1 MKAKAHAV
9 GDAVWVF
16 CHIIPKGGTRKL
28 LRAWRGPHKVT
39 DVLQD
44 GRLYVLDT
52 GQKVHFERLK
62 KHVPAPWDWAAHQ
75 PFGLDQ
81 NVAIIADPYVE
92 ESNEEITSD
101 ISRDSFLLEQLPEA
115 SFEMEPT
122 APVPPSTIQ
131 TRTQSALERGIPRRR
146 FSHFGY
152 PSESESD
159 QEQMDQ
165 PIEEPQQPMI
175 YPDIDDLEPLYSD
188 QEEVR
193 PEPTPS
199 LIPSPSGTSAPLL
212 SNPALTDTLS
222 NFPLFSSRAGSM
234 TGLQTIEEPEP
245 QERTDREIPEP
256 RHSME
261 ASPSSGRT
269 VSRRGRPRGR
279 PPNRRRGSANS
290 SSRALASTHRPYTRS
305 RGRLRIRAQSQTLER
320 AMTLPNIAES
330 LSSEQPEAEQTTT
343 SRAPPYL
350 LRRNRT
356 PRYRC
361 GTCGSRNCSC
371 VNLISGKPQNKRLAR
386 GVDAPAPDTAATE
399 TTEDHMQYIRNI
411 RAKDQEV
418 PQVHH
423 VVITVEKTYSSIGPT
438 VVPPLETTL
447 RAMQ

>member
-1 MKAKAHAV
+1 MLDWDEHIDGVLGAYNSTRHATTGFSPYMFQHGAEKSIPLSFKYPEFAAREFESKEEFVEHLLARQQEIHELVRRNTHQAQIRQKQKFDKHLKAKAHAV

-75 PFGLDQ
+75 PFGLNQ
-81 NVAIIADPYVE
+81 NVAIITDPYVE

-101 ISRDSFLLEQLPEA
+101 ISRDSFLPEQLPEA

-122 APVPPSTIQ
+122 APVPPSSIQ

-146 FSHFGY
+146 FSDFGY

-159 QEQMDQ
+159 QEKMDQ

-199 LIPSPSGTSAPLL
+199 PIPSPSGTSTPLL

-222 NFPLFSSRAGSM
+222 NFPLFSSRAGSSA
-234 TGLQTIEEPEP
+234 GLQTIEEPEP

-269 VSRRGRPRGR
+269 ANRRGRPRGR
-279 PPNRRRGSANS
+279 
-290 SSRALASTHRPYTRS
+290 
-305 RGRLRIRAQSQTLER
+305 QT
-320 AMTLPNIAES
+320 S
-330 LSSEQPEAEQTTT
+330 KS
-343 SRAPPYL
+343 
-350 LRRNRT
+350 
-356 PRYRC
+356 
-361 GTCGSRNCSC
+361 
-371 VNLISGKPQNKRLAR
+371 
-386 GVDAPAPDTAATE
+386 
-399 TTEDHMQYIRNI
+399 
-411 RAKDQEV
+411 
-418 PQVHH
+418 
-423 VVITVEKTYSSIGPT
+423 
-438 VVPPLETTL
+438 
-447 RAMQ
+447 